1 MQIFSKYRI
10 PAVLCALAVLLCE
23 LIAHPYTTMGVCDDG
38 PYIVVARNL
47 ASTGHLV
54 YNGWSAA
61 MLGWQLCLG
70 AVFIKLF
77 GLSPTTVRFSTLIV
91 SMATAFVLQ
100 RTIVR
105 AGCSE
110 RNATV
115 GTLALVL
122 SPLYLLL
129 SVTFMSDIHGLFALT
144 LCLYGC
150 LRALQSSTSR
160 AAIAWLCFAVATN
173 VVCGTSRQLAWLGT
187 LVMVP
192 CALWL
197 LRAQRKVLFTGA
209 AATFAGALCIMGCLH
224 WFRLQPNTQSE
235 HLGFVALPTLYFFQQ
250 FSSFFLD
257 FPFLLL
263 PLVVLFLPQTRAT
276 RLRILALT
284 VLVIGILMALI
295 PSHVR
300 GNFAAILEPT
310 FRDWIT
316 PSGEFDGSMLK
327 GGLPV
332 FLHPGVRSVL
342 TLVSLGGLLGLI
354 ASFFNA
360 APQPQTTHPLA
371 RPSWKSLG
379 ILLAPFSLAYTLL
392 LVYRALSVA
401 SAGTPDLLDRY
412 ALGLLLVAA
421 LVTVRYYQDRIQ
433 PRLPLAAFAFVAVAA
448 AYGVVVTHNTFAF
461 YRARV
466 ALAAELQQAGV
477 PATSVDSGWEY
488 NIGVEL
494 QQAGH
499 INNPENLNPAYVP
512 PPPPPPGPC
521 NMFWYNYTPHIHPL
535 YAIALNP
542 AACAGPAPFAPVHYS
557 RWPYQTPGALYV
569 VLFTDD
575 DTP

>member
-1 MQIFSKYRI
+1 
-10 PAVLCALAVLLCE
+10 
-23 LIAHPYTTMGVCDDG
+23 MGVCDDG
-38 PYIVVARNL
+38 PYILVARNL

-70 AVFIKLF
+70 AAFIKLF
-77 GLSPTTVRFSTLIV
+77 GFSLTTVRCSTLIV

-129 SVTFMSDIHGLFALT
+129 SVTFMSDIHGLFALV

-192 CALWL
+192 CTLWL
-197 LRAQRKVLFTGA
+197 LRAQRRVLLAGA
-209 AATFAGALCIMGCLH
+209 AAAFAGALCIMACLH
-224 WFRLQPNTQSE
+224 WFRLQPYTQSE
-235 HLGFVALPTLYFFQQ
+235 HLGFVALPTLYILQQ
-250 FSSFFLD
+250 FTSFFLD
-257 FPFLLL
+257 IPFLLL
-263 PLVVLFLPQTRAT
+263 PLAVMFLPQTRAT
-276 RLRILALT
+276 RLRVLALT
-284 VLVIGILMALI
+284 LLGIGILLALV
-295 PSHVR
+295 PSHLR
-300 GNFAAILEPT
+300 GNFATILEPT
-310 FRDWIT
+310 FRDWVT

-327 GGLPV
+327 GRLPV

-360 APQPQTTHPLA
+360 A
-371 RPSWKSLG
+371 RPSQASQAPSRLSWKALS
-379 ILLAPFSLAYTLL
+379 ILLAPFTLAYTLL
-392 LVYRALSVA
+392 LVYRALSIA
-401 SAGTPDLLDRY
+401 NAGTPDLLDRY
-412 ALGLLLVAA
+412 SLGLLLIAA
-421 LVTVRYYQDRIQ
+421 LVAVRYYQDRIQ
-433 PRLPLAAFAFVAVAA
+433 PRLPLAAFAFLAVAA

-477 PATSVDSGWEY
+477 PTTSVDSGWEY

-494 QQAGH
+494 HQAGH
-499 INNPENLNPAYVP
+499 INNPGSLSPAYVP
-512 PPPPPPGPC
+512 TPPPPPGPC
-521 NMFWYNYTPHIHPL
+521 DMFWYNYTPHIHPV
-535 YAIALNP
+535 YAVAFNP

-557 RWPYQTPGALYV
+557 RWPYQTPGTLYIV
-569 VLFTDD
+569 RFTDD